1 MVGCSLDQVDRTP
14 AQWAH
19 EVRRLLSCG
28 AVVGGH
34 GRVDGVD
41 TIELRLSSSYPRAC
55 AASSDQSPCKP
66 QPVGWSGVLWANAS
80 TYRPVRLASHGH
92 HDSFQIDFRWLAPN
106 ATNLAMLH
114 QRIPAGFRHV

>member
-34 GRVDGVD
+34 GRVAGVD
-41 TIELRLSSSYPRAC
+41 TIEPRLSSSYRRAR

-66 QPVGWSGVLWANAS
+66 QPRGCTVAPAANPPTARAVP
-80 TYRPVRLASHGH
+80 RPIR
-92 HDSFQIDFRWLAPN
+92 
-106 ATNLAMLH
+106 
-114 QRIPAGFRHV
+114 